1 MRRIPIRWLLT
12 FSMALV
18 TCCSFIIAGNL
29 IFSAFA
35 RNVWMEYTQFVEMQ
49 LHDVLGNETDYNW
62 QDKGPFVVASTAHR
76 PIEFPSNY
84 EGGPEN
90 FVRSLSKNGYQVI
103 LFDDQR
109 RILARY
115 PYNSSLEIM
124 PPSSVFELLELRLNE
139 YAAGTHV
146 RPIPD
151 TDSKR
156 PSFLHGMFFGPVG
169 IFNIFDGFLY
179 GRGQHNFFVFM
190 RGAKDNYEH
199 NSLPGSHADSS
210 NPQNFATEQ
219 RSLPNGGGRAL
230 TVNSEASVTKHL
242 NADGISIFCPPDF
255 MRVTYEI
262 PNDCQVFVAPF
273 VRQGQ
278 LVGFVEVVS
287 SWAVSKRMLYEFAAQ
302 ITVIGGLLSL
312 IVIAVSIAVNDWLFK
327 PLETVVETARRV
339 STGDLSARTGLQRG
353 RNEFYMLGSSFDSMV
368 ESLEESFTEQ
378 RRFIGDASHE
388 LKTPITSLL
397 GVAEVLGIIRQQLG
411 DNPQMDKSLATMKRE
426 LERMTVLVRD
436 LLLLSRSSELAMK
449 LSMDPISV
457 QELIDEACQASLCG
471 VMNRTVE
478 RNSSGDLFLLG
489 DIHLLTRALRNIIDN
504 ALRYTPAD
512 KKVSVNF
519 AKIGTEVCIAVVD
532 EGCGIKAENIKDLGK
547 RFYRVDSGR
556 ARVSGG
562 TGLGLAITRTIVE
575 RHKGRLDISSQ
586 EGQGTTVK
594 IYLPL
599 PNAQQLGEDVSTK

>member
-12 FSMALV
+12 LSMAVV

-29 IFSAFA
+29 VFSAFA
-35 RNVWMEYTQFVEMQ
+35 RNVWMDYTQFVELQ
-49 LHDVLGNETDYNW
+49 LHEVLGKELDPAKLE
-62 QDKGPFVVASTAHR
+62 KGPFLMAQSVHQ
-76 PIEFPSNY
+76 PIEFPDNY
-84 EGGPEN
+84 DGGPDK
-90 FVRSLSKNGYQVI
+90 FVRTLGDYGYQVI
-103 LFDDQR
+103 LFDDKQ

-115 PYNSSLEIM
+115 PQNISMSTV
-124 PPSSVFELLELRLNE
+124 PPSSVFELLELQLNE
-139 YAAGTHV
+139 YKQGGYASRKRKDGTGG
-146 RPIPD
+146 
-151 TDSKR
+151 
-156 PSFLHGMFFGPVG
+156 FFHGIFFGPVG
-169 IFNIFDGFLY
+169 IFNVFDGFLY
-179 GRGQHNFFVFM
+179 GRGRHNFFMFVHD
-190 RGAKDNYEH
+190 AKDNYRRQEE
-199 NSLPGSHADSS
+199 NGLSSSADGGKMYA
-210 NPQNFATEQ
+210 QQ
-219 RSLPNGGGRAL
+219 GHMGGGSGQPDYTAEGAAVRKL
-230 TVNSEASVTKHL
+230 SS
-242 NADGISIFCPPDF
+242 DGISIFFPPDF
-255 MRVTYEI
+255 MRITYEI
-262 PNDCQVFVAPF
+262 PDDCQVFVAPF

-287 SWAVSKRMLYEFAAQ
+287 SWAAQKGMLYEFAAQ
-302 ITVIGGLLSL
+302 IAIIGLFLSL
-312 IVIAVSIAVNDWLFK
+312 IVVAISAAVSDWLFK
-327 PLETVVETARRV
+327 PLESVVDAARRV
-339 STGDLSARTGLQRG
+339 SSGDLSVRTGLPQG
-353 RNEFYMLGSSFDSMV
+353 RNEFYIVGHSFDRMI

-397 GVAEVLGIIRQQLG
+397 GVAEVLSIISQQLG
-411 DNPQMDKSLATMKRE
+411 ENPQMEKSLATMKRE

-436 LLLLSRSSELAMK
+436 LLLLSRSSELSMK

-478 RNSSGDLFLLG
+478 RNSGGDLFLLG
-489 DIHLLTRALRNIIDN
+489 DMHLLTRALRNIIDN
-504 ALRYTPAD
+504 ALRYTPKE

-575 RHKGRLDISSQ
+575 RHKGRLDISSF
-586 EGQGTTVK
+586 EGEGTTVK

-599 PNAQQLGEDVSTK
+599 PDEQQFGEEPPK